1 MKKCCNCFEQYDDEL
16 TKCSHC
22 GYTPGDPPKELY
34 HLFPGSLL
42 KDRYS
47 IGMVLGFGGF
57 GITYK
62 AWDNKLDT
70 VVAIKE
76 YYPSGIVSRSP
87 GEMEIILYNKK
98 RQKEFYYLRD
108 RFLEEAR
115 NIAKFN
121 SENNI
126 VNVFEFFEDNNTAYI
141 VMEFL
146 DGISVKSYMTD
157 YGIMGI
163 DSGIAITEAIADA
176 LGKIHAKGIIHRDIS
191 PDNIFLCTNGDTKL
205 IDFGA
210 ARFSLDENKLMT
222 IIVKPGFAPPEQYQS
237 VNEQGPWTDVYALG
251 ATLYYMITGVKPE
264 ESTNRV
270 EHDTLR
276 YPHEL
281 NNEIPEY
288 ISNSIMKA
296 MAVETH
302 MRFRDVKSFIDG
314 LHKEIKVLS
323 LENEKKKR
331 RKKRFIG
338 MVATAVVLASGAS
351 AAAIKLYE
359 VIINKILPVPCTVSM
374 WYCKSGDIE
383 ADEAEEK
390 AYNDIIKELNES
402 YPKVTIEL
410 KGYEEEEYVK
420 LLSDT
425 ENLPDIYEYV
435 GTFSAGE
442 TPFSFEEVYHS
453 EKAKHCSLLS
463 QAQGHFGG
471 YELLPLGFS
480 APVVFCD
487 KVLCPDAGNSVSD
500 PGSLP
505 RGTGGVKSFE
515 TDYEG
520 FEKMFPG
527 SQSAL
532 SETAFDDFAAGNT
545 AFYGSLTKNYS
556 RVTDEL
562 PAQYKIMYCDA
573 NEINC
578 VYENVWAANSK
589 DDYHDMVLQRIMEF
603 MLTDNAQDIL
613 HVRNKSGSLP
623 LNDNALDVYVSVFSD
638 YEKIFDN
645 KNKYVFEK
653 RQVEE

>member
-1 MKKCCNCFEQYDDEL
+1 MFDDEL
-16 TKCSHC
+16 EKCFHC

-34 HLFPGSLL
+34 HLFPGSML
-42 KDRYS
+42 KDRYA
-47 IGMVLGFGGF
+47 IGMVLGYGGF

-62 AWDNKLDT
+62 AWDTKLDT

-76 YYPSGIVSRSP
+76 YYPSGIVNRAP
-87 GEMEIILYNKK
+87 GTKELIIYAKK
-98 RQKEFYYLRD
+98 RQKEFYFLRE

-121 SENNI
+121 SDKNI
-126 VNVFEFFEDNNTAYI
+126 VNVFEFFEENNSAYI

-146 DGISVKSYMTD
+146 DGIMVKKYMAD
-157 YGIMGI
+157 YGVMDIKSSI
-163 DSGIAITEAIADA
+163 EVTEAIANA
-176 LGKIHAKGIIHRDIS
+176 LTKIHEKGIIHRDIA
-191 PDNIFLCTNGDTKL
+191 PDNICLCTNGDIKL

-270 EHDTLR
+270 EHDTLK

-281 NNEIPEY
+281 NSEIPEY
-288 ISNSIMKA
+288 VSNSIMKA

-302 MRFRDVKSFIDG
+302 MRFHDAKSFING
-314 LHKEIKVLS
+314 LHQEIRVVPI
-323 LENEKKKR
+323 EQEKKR
-331 RKKRFIG
+331 RSLKRFMGIA
-338 MVATAVVLASGAS
+338 ATTVVLACGVS
-351 AAAIKLYE
+351 AAVMKVIKANEEEHLS
-359 VIINKILPVPCTVSM
+359 PCTVTM
-374 WYCKSGDIE
+374 WYCKSGDIK
-383 ADEAEEK
+383 ADEAEK
-390 AYNDIIKELNES
+390 NAYETIIKQFNDSNEYFS
-402 YPKVTIEL
+402 KVTIEL
-410 KGYEEEEYVK
+410 KGFEEEEYVK

-435 GTFSAGE
+435 GTVSGG
-442 TPFSFEEVYHS
+442 TPLSLEKVYRS
-453 EKAKHCSLLS
+453 EDAEKCSLLS
-463 QAQGHFGG
+463 QAHGHFGG

-487 KVLCPDAGNSVSD
+487 KVLCSDAGDSVSNPD
-500 PGSLP
+500 SLP

-532 SETAFDDFAAGNT
+532 SETAFDDFVAGNT

-556 RVTDEL
+556 RVTEEL
-562 PAQYKIMYCDA
+562 PAMYKIMYCDA

-578 VYENVWAANSK
+578 VYENVWAANST
-589 DDYHDMVLQRIMEF
+589 DIVHDRASWRILRF
-603 MLTDNAQDIL
+603 MLNDNAQDIL
-613 HVRNKSGSLP
+613 HVRNQSGSLP
-623 LNDNALDVYVSVFSD
+623 LNDTALGVYVSVFSD
-638 YEKIFDN
+638 YEMIFNN
-645 KNKYVFEK
+645 KDKYVFEK
-653 RQVEE
+653 RLVEE